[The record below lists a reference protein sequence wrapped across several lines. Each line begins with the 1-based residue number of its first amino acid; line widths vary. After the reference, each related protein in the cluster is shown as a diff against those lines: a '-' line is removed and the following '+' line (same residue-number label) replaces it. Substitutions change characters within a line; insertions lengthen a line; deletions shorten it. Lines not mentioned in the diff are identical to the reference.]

1 MATHELGVNLVKS
14 ADRVADL
21 SFWISLVMVATALA
35 ALAFK
40 VSLES
45 VQSMFFAL
53 ALANW
58 GIKILEVKL
67 LRRALNFEGARKG
80 AS

>member
-45 VQSMFFAL
+45 VQSMF
-53 ALANW
+53 
-58 GIKILEVKL
+58 
-67 LRRALNFEGARKG
+67 LRSLWLIGGSKFLRSSYCVER
-80 AS
+80 